1 MLILTNFY
9 DIFRR
14 LMLEFRFPIME
25 LVDRYTIAQVKYDR
39 TNGAN
44 QAELDFYEQ
53 QMSAIDKTVIWSEL
67 QAFKILHDKIW
78 SLEDDFKKYRID
90 GTDLLEVG
98 RRALEIRDY
107 NQFRAKLKNTVAE
120 KLNDPVREIKTNV

>member
-1 MLILTNFY
+1 
-9 DIFRR
+9 
-14 LMLEFRFPIME
+14 ME

-39 TNGAN
+39 TAGEN
-44 QAELDFYEQ
+44 QTELDFYEQ
-53 QMSAIDKTVIWSEL
+53 QMSGIDKILIWDEL

-78 SLEDDFKKYRID
+78 SLEDDFKKCRID
-90 GTDLLEVG
+90 GTDLAEVG

-107 NQFRAKLKNTVAE
+107 NQFRVKLKNAVAE

>member
-1 MLILTNFY
+1 MIVSC

-14 LMLEFRFPIME
+14 WKLEFKFPVME
-25 LVDRYTIAQVKYDR
+25 LVDRYAIAQVKHNR
-39 TNGAN
+39 TGGAN

-53 QMSAIDKTVIWSEL
+53 QMLNIDKTTIWQEL
-67 QAFKILHDKIW
+67 QALKILHDKIW
-78 SLEDDFKKYRID
+78 SLEDDFKKCRID
-90 GTDLLEVG
+90 GTDLDEVG

-107 NQFRAKLKNTVAE
+107 NSFRVQLKNIVAE